1 MRKSVNRLLSFII
14 HDRIQCNKTST
25 IMDWISFGGSDS
37 TRVRGILEK
46 ELRVLERGL
55 ENIAS

>member
-1 MRKSVNRLLSFII
+1 
-14 HDRIQCNKTST
+14 
-25 IMDWISFGGSDS
+25 MDWISFRGSDS